1 MMSSLDLFYEFSSL
15 SSQIWS
21 FGTRRPAEL
30 LLLFRSHSS
39 LFPWQRSQGLG
50 PARWVLCMYVETFC
64 LCALLVLSVLWE
76 FASHKFSD
84 CTAFPEARLLQC
96 SLCGSGARLLQRSL
110 CGSGP
115 PCPRFVS
122 LTSGAPE
129 QVQVCGQFC
138 VPAHPF

>member
-1 MMSSLDLFYEFSSL
+1 MSSLDLFYEFSSL

-21 FGTRRPAEL
+21 FGARRPAEL

-39 LFPWQRSQGLG
+39 LFLWQRAQGLG

-64 LCALLVLSVLWE
+64 LCALLVLSILWE
-76 FASHKFSD
+76 FASHKFSA
-84 CTAFPEARLLQC
+84 CTAFPE
-96 SLCGSGARLLQRSL
+96 ARLLQRSL

-122 LTSGAPE
+122 LASGAPE